1 MATENDNL
9 VAIRDLI
16 SEISLKPLDEHVE
29 EYERVHGQLLRVL
42 SEIDG
47 M

>member
-1 MATENDNL
+1 MELDQGEILA
-9 VAIRDLI
+9 VRDLI
-16 SEISLKPLDEHVE
+16 ADIGSKPLSEHVE
-29 EYERVHGQLLRVL
+29 EFERVHGQLLRAL